1 MPNYGFYRQIQIP
14 LVMPFHESESALFSV
29 AMELTRKF
37 LAIAIILII
46 TL

>member
-1 MPNYGFYRQIQIP
+1 
-14 LVMPFHESESALFSV
+14 MPFHESESALFGV
-29 AMELTRKF
+29 AMELTPKF